1 MPYMKLGFNEATAL
15 KCKGQSLQADL
26 ETCEKYGYDYIEIRA
41 DCLKDYL
48 KGHALGEL
56 AAWFKNHRLKPW
68 AYNTLEF
75 FNLRDTQGTKEI
87 DAEIDFIIEAG
98 NSIGMKM
105 VNTVPSFNAGQIP
118 VGTIKEDAV
127 QSLRRIA
134 DKLMP
139 HGISISLEFCG
150 LPGCSISQFGTAYEV
165 IKTADR
171 PNVGITLDIFQ
182 FHGMDSHWEDLEK
195 ADGKKIFVFHLNDFD
210 DIPIGSFEDHLRLW
224 PGDGCSG
231 YARTF
236 NALKGIGF
244 DGICTV
250 ETINPEYYTL
260 SHDENIRVSK
270 EKTLNVLSKSP
281 YQIKPYEEYKL

>member
-1 MPYMKLGFNEATAL
+1 MKLGFNEATAL
-15 KCKGQSLQADL
+15 KCEGQSLMADL

-41 DCLKDYL
+41 DCIKEYL
-48 KGHALGEL
+48 KEHSLSEL
-56 AAWFKNHRLKPW
+56 AAWFKNHKLKPW

-75 FNLRDTQGTKEI
+75 FNLRNTEGTKEI
-87 DAEIDFIIEAG
+87 DAEIDFIIDVG

-105 VNTVPSFNAGQIP
+105 VNAVPSFNAGQIP

-127 QSLRRIA
+127 RSIRRIA
-134 DKLMP
+134 DKLAL

-150 LPGCSISQFGTAYEV
+150 LPGCSISQFGTAYDV
-165 IKTADR
+165 IKTTDR
-171 PNVGITLDIFQ
+171 PNAGITLDIFQ

-210 DIPIGSFEDHLRLW
+210 DIPIGSLEDNLRLW
-224 PGDGCSG
+224 PGDGYSD

-236 NALKGIGF
+236 NTFKRIGF

-250 ETINPEYYTL
+250 ETINPEYYKL
-260 SHDENIRVSK
+260 SHDNNIRVAK
-270 EKTLNVLSKSP
+270 EKALKVLSKYSDS
-281 YQIKPYEEYKL
+281 IKSY